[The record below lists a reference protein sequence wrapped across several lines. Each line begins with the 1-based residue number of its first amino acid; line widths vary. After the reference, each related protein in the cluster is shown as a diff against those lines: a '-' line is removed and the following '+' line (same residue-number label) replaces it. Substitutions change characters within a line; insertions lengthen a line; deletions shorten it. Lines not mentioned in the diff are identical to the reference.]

1 MNVTKIVK
9 DISNMLN
16 RTVTATEHC
25 IFLNT
30 DTINSTELMRL
41 NEIFEENKVRINEIG
56 VDGDYD
62 LFIDLD
68 DNFQV
73 IK

>member
-1 MNVTKIVK
+1 MNITKIVK
-9 DISNMLN
+9 EISNMLN
-16 RTVTATEHC
+16 RNVKGTKHYV
-25 IFLNT
+25 FLNI
-30 DTINSTELMRL
+30 DTINSTEWMRL
-41 NEIFEENKVRINEIG
+41 TEIFEENKVRINEIG
-56 VDGDYD
+56 VDSENQ

>member
-1 MNVTKIVK
+1 
-9 DISNMLN
+9 
-16 RTVTATEHC
+16 
-25 IFLNT
+25 
-30 DTINSTELMRL
+30 MRL